1 MKNSITYKPF
11 GKQAILIEWGPKI
24 ASEIL
29 KDIIEFKARITNA
42 KTDVIEDIIIG
53 YNSVVIR
60 YRREVS
66 NFSDEVKQLKE
77 LYHSTISKGT
87 IENYIWE
94 IPVCYDLEFGIDLP
108 VISESKNS
116 TIEEIIKQHTAR
128 MYTVYFI
135 GFLPGFLYLGGLSEQ
150 LHFKRKANPRLH
162 VAKGSVAI
170 GGQQTGVYP
179 SDSAGGW
186 NIIGR
191 TPIPFFE
198 VSKVNPCFAKSGDQI
213 KFIAVSLATF
223 YKIENEIKKNT
234 YQLQKEIIND

>member
-11 GKQAILIEWGPKI
+11 GKQAILIEWEPKI
-24 ASEIL
+24 APEIL
-29 KDIIEFKARITNA
+29 KDIIEFKAKITNA
-42 KTDVIEDIIIG
+42 KTDIIEDIIIG

-116 TIEEIIKQHTAR
+116 TIEEIIKQHTFR
-128 MYTVYFI
+128 
-135 GFLPGFLYLGGLSEQ
+135 Q
-150 LHFKRKANPRLH
+150 L
-162 VAKGSVAI
+162 
-170 GGQQTGVYP
+170 
-179 SDSAGGW
+179 
-186 NIIGR
+186 
-191 TPIPFFE
+191 
-198 VSKVNPCFAKSGDQI
+198 
-213 KFIAVSLATF
+213 
-223 YKIENEIKKNT
+223 
-234 YQLQKEIIND
+234 